1 MARTHSVA
9 ESQQAGGQTI
19 SDSDFYFS
27 QMMDGLEV
35 ELHSDVYKGP
45 GAFTLREIR
54 DRKNVAKDT
63 AQKWV
68 EQMLQ
73 KKVWLKVKVLRQDEI
88 GRWCKRNA
96 VVEKAVYDDWNKD
109 AK

>member
-1 MARTHSVA
+1 
-9 ESQQAGGQTI
+9 
-19 SDSDFYFS
+19 
-27 QMMDGLEV
+27 MMDGLEV